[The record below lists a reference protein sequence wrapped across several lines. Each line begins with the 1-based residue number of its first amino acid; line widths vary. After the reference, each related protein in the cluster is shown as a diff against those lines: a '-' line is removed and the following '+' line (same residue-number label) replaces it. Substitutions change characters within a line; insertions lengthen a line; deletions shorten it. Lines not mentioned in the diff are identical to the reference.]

1 MKKKICI
8 LGSTGSIGK
17 ATLEIISKNKKDFD
31 VVLLSG
37 NNNVKLLI
45 TQAKNFKHKYIYSN
59 NKIEKQER
67 FDYVLN
73 INKKYS

>member
-17 ATLEIISKNKKDFD
+17 TTLEIISKNKKDFD

-45 TQAKNFKHKYIYSN
+45 TQAKNLNPNIFIQIIFILRRNLEFSA
-59 NKIEKQER
+59 KI
-67 FDYVLN
+67 
-73 INKKYS
+73 IISI

>member
-17 ATLEIISKNKKDFD
+17 TTLEIISKNKKDFD

-45 TQAKNFKHKYIYSN
+45 SQAKKLEIFAPNKTKSRTKTINISN
-59 NKIEKQER
+59 
-67 FDYVLN
+67 
-73 INKKYS
+73 